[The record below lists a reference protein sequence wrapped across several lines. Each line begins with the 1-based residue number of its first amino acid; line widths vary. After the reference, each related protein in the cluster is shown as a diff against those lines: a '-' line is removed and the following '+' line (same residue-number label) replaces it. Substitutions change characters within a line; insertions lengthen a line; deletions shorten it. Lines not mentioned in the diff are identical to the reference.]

1 MKCLLPFKLP
11 GNEII
16 DSTSFNYSFINFA
29 NKRIFPYLSS
39 RTTTDNLT
47 GLTETQTIS
56 SFDNYGNPRSIQTN
70 KGGLTENQT
79 ISYIQK
85 GSWIRNK
92 PDSITTVMTYDGQS
106 ETRKIKN
113 LYDDV
118 SGNLTKEIINPNS
131 TEYK

>member
-56 SFDNYGNPRSIQTN
+56 SFDNYGNPQSIQTI
-70 KGGLTENQT
+70 LF
-79 ISYIQK
+79 IQK

-106 ETRKIKN
+106 ETRKIKY